1 MNIDLESVSHS
12 DEVDY
17 KNWQGMILPLI
28 LFGVAL
34 YFWETAL
41 VLPIKYLTVFF
52 HELSHGLAAVFTGGE
67 IVRIEV
73 NANQSGVCWTRGGI
87 RFVVLSAGY
96 LGSLVWGA
104 IILVSAAKTR
114 YDKEITAGLGF
125 LLLAVTAIWVRNLE
139 GIVICLLTGAAILAF
154 ARYATEFAC
163 DQFLRFLGLTSCFYV
178 LIDIKGDLIDNSIN
192 GSDAYKLA
200 EMLHMPDWLVGGV
213 WLIIAVGITWK
224 VLHYCFS
231 D

>member
-1 MNIDLESVSHS
+1 MNVELESLNQNS
-12 DEVDY
+12 EIDY
-17 KNWQGMILPLI
+17 KNWQGMVMPLI
-28 LFGVAL
+28 LFAVAL
-34 YFWETAL
+34 YFWETTF

-67 IVRIEV
+67 IVKIEV
-73 NANQSGVCWTRGGI
+73 NANQSGVCYTRGGI
-87 RFVVLSAGY
+87 RFIVLSAGY

-104 IILVSAAKTR
+104 LILVSAAKTK
-114 YDKEITAGLGF
+114 YDKEITAGLGV

-139 GIVICLLTGAAILAF
+139 GVLICGLTGAGILLF

-178 LIDIKGDLIDNSIN
+178 LIDIKGDLIDNSIR
-192 GSDAYKLA
+192 GSDAYRLA
-200 EMLHMPDWLVGGV
+200 EMLYMPDWLVGGI
-213 WLIIAVGITWK
+213 WLLLAIFITWK
-224 VLHYCFS
+224 VLHYCFQ

>member
-1 MNIDLESVSHS
+1 MNSEFEQLTEEN
-12 DEVDY
+12 EVDY
-17 KNWQGMILPLI
+17 KNWQGMVLPLI
-28 LFGVAL
+28 MFAVAL

-52 HELSHGLAAVFTGGE
+52 HELSHGLAAVFTGGQ

-73 NANQSGVCWTRGGI
+73 NANQSGVCWTAGGI
-87 RFVVLSAGY
+87 RFIVLSAGY

-104 IILVSAAKTR
+104 VILLAAAKTKF
-114 YDKEITAGLGF
+114 DKEITAGLGI
-125 LLLAVTAIWVRNLE
+125 LLLVVTAIWVRNLE
-139 GIVICLLTGAAILAF
+139 GILICGLTGAGILAF

-178 LIDIKGDLIDNSIN
+178 LIDIKGDLIDNSIR

-200 EMLHMPDWLVGGV
+200 EMLHMPDWLVGGA
-213 WLIIAVGITWK
+213 WLLIAIFITWK
-224 VLHYCFS
+224 VLNYCFEE
-231 D
+231 

>member
-1 MNIDLESVSHS
+1 M
-12 DEVDY
+12 
-17 KNWQGMILPLI
+17 
-28 LFGVAL
+28 GV
-34 YFWETAL
+34 
-41 VLPIKYLTVFF
+41 
-52 HELSHGLAAVFTGGE
+52 
-67 IVRIEV
+67 
-73 NANQSGVCWTRGGI
+73 
-87 RFVVLSAGY
+87 
-96 LGSLVWGA
+96 
-104 IILVSAAKTR
+104 
-114 YDKEITAGLGF
+114 

-139 GIVICLLTGAAILAF
+139 GIVICVLTGAAILAF

-178 LIDIKGDLIDNSIN
+178 LIDIKGDLIDNSIS
-192 GSDAYKLA
+192 GSDAYKLS